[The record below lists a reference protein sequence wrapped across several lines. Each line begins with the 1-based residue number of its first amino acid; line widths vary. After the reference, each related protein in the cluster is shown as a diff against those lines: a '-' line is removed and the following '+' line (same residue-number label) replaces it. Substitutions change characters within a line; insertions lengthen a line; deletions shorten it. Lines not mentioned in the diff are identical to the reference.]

1 MKVLPYLRTFIVLDK
16 EGQVKATNRTD
27 ILGFNYSSRDYF
39 INVKNNPSKGKLY
52 INAPYKTLLGAWTI
66 NLAVMLSDE

>member
-39 INVKNNPSKGKLY
+39 INVALIKKWGLKRVKLASILWLFKRIIY
-52 INAPYKTLLGAWTI
+52 RCL
-66 NLAVMLSDE
+66 